1 MQKIEQ
7 QIWDM
12 IQPGVEDMG
21 FRLVRVRL
29 TGAAGKSDYTL
40 QVMIEPP
47 AAAPDNDLSVTVD
60 ECADVSRMISALMDV
75 ADPISVAYR
84 LEVSSTGMER
94 PLVTLEDFVRYAGY
108 TAKVELYDAVN
119 ARKRFD
125 GVVKGVDGEDILFRQ
140 TGEAEDWRLPFDSLK
155 AARRILSD
163 AEYKAIIK
171 AKEQITID

>member
-1 MQKIEQ
+1 MQRIER

-12 IQPGVEDMG
+12 LQPSVEDMG

-29 TGAAGKSDYTL
+29 SGASGKNDYTL
-40 QVMIEPP
+40 QIMIEPP

-60 ECADVSRMISALMDV
+60 ECAEVSRMASALLDV
-75 ADPISVAYR
+75 ADPISTAYR

-94 PLVTLEDFVRYAGY
+94 PLVQPDDFKAYAGY

-119 ARKRFD
+119 GRKRFD
-125 GVVKGVDGEDILFRQ
+125 GVVKGFEGEDILFRQ
-140 TGEAEDWRLPFDSLK
+140 DGEKEDWRLPYGSLK
-155 AARRILSD
+155 TARRVLSD

-171 AKEQITID
+171 SREQITID

>member
-1 MQKIEQ
+1 MQKIER

-12 IQPGVEDMG
+12 VQPGVEDMG
-21 FRLVRVRL
+21 FRLVRIRL
-29 TGAAGKSDYTL
+29 TGAPGKSDYTL

-94 PLVTLEDFVRYAGY
+94 PLVTLEDFVRYTGY
-108 TAKVELYDAVN
+108 NAKVELYDSAHG
-119 ARKRFD
+119 RKRFD
-125 GVVKGVDGEDILFRQ
+125 GVVKGIDGEDILLRQ
-140 TGEAEDWRLPFDSLK
+140 TGETEDWRLPFGSLK

>member
-1 MQKIEQ
+1 MQRIER

-12 IQPGVEDMG
+12 LQPSVEDMG

-29 TGAAGKSDYTL
+29 SGASGKNDYTL
-40 QVMIEPP
+40 QIMIEPP

-60 ECADVSRMISALMDV
+60 ECAEVSRMASALLDV
-75 ADPISVAYR
+75 ADPISTAYR

-94 PLVTLEDFVRYAGY
+94 PLVQPDDFARYTGY

-119 ARKRFD
+119 GRKRFD
-125 GVVKGVDGEDILFRQ
+125 GVVKGFEGEDILFRQ
-140 TGEAEDWRLPFDSLK
+140 DGEKEDWRLPYGSLK
-155 AARRILSD
+155 AARRVLSD

-171 AKEQITID
+171 SREQITID

>member
-1 MQKIEQ
+1 
-7 QIWDM
+7 
-12 IQPGVEDMG
+12 
-21 FRLVRVRL
+21 
-29 TGAAGKSDYTL
+29 
-40 QVMIEPP
+40 
-47 AAAPDNDLSVTVD
+47 
-60 ECADVSRMISALMDV
+60 
-75 ADPISVAYR
+75 
-84 LEVSSTGMER
+84 MER

>member
-75 ADPISVAYR
+75 ADPIRSIVDWHGTPAGDPGRFRSVCWLYR
-84 LEVSSTGMER
+84 
-94 PLVTLEDFVRYAGY
+94 
-108 TAKVELYDAVN
+108 
-119 ARKRFD
+119 
-125 GVVKGVDGEDILFRQ
+125 
-140 TGEAEDWRLPFDSLK
+140 
-155 AARRILSD
+155 
-163 AEYKAIIK
+163 
-171 AKEQITID
+171 